1 MNELKIRK
9 IQGHLDDRGILY
21 QPYAREYD
29 LKRIYVIRNWKANII
44 RAFHKHN
51 EEFKA
56 YFVVQG
62 TVKFIV
68 IINDKPQIFILSD
81 KELSVLEIPPKYL
94 HGWMS
99 LTDDAILIGMS
110 NKTLQESLND
120 DIREDPFKYGK
131 DVWETK
137 SR

>member
-68 IINDKPQIFILSD
+68 IINDKPQVFILSD

-94 HGWMS
+94 HGIEAFFS
-99 LTDDAILIGMS
+99 RYGMDK
-110 NKTLQESLND
+110 NKIAEKV
-120 DIREDPFKYGK
+120 EKYRKVYIEGK
-131 DVWETK
+131 
-137 SR
+137 